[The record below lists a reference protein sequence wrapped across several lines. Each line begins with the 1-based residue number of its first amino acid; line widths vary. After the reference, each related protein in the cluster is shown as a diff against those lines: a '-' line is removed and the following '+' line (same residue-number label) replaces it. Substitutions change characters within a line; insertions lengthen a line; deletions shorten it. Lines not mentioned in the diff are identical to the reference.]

1 MKTPLLSTIL
11 AAAALFAY
19 APGAAAYTFGNSL
32 VEPLYGP
39 AYRPSTTATATTSGT
54 QATRSSQE
62 YYGTPVLGVQR
73 LRTTHRDRLLQ
84 QLEQRVINLQKLR
97 NRSDVSPEYT
107 RDLRIYER
115 ILRRVDN
122 TGLEHYRSPS
132 VSDSRTMWR
141 DGKLMV
147 EPAMTPDVIHAIVD
161 EYEYNRAVLTT
172 PNDVCSRYSG
182 ARQATCR
189 YQMRVDD
196 RIQR

>member
-1 MKTPLLSTIL
+1 MKTSLLTPI
-11 AAAALFAY
+11 AARTLFAF
-19 APGAAAYTFGNSL
+19 APSTAAYTFGNTL

-39 AYRPSTTATATTSGT
+39 AYRPSTTTTST
-54 QATRSSQE
+54 VQTTRGNQE
-62 YYGTPVLGVQR
+62 YYGTPVMGVQR
-73 LRTTHRDRLLQ
+73 LRTTYRDQLLQ

-107 RDLRIYER
+107 RELRIYER

-122 TGLEHYRSPS
+122 TGLEHYRSPGTTN
-132 VSDSRTMWR
+132 SRMMWR
-141 DGKLMV
+141 DGTLMA
-147 EPAMTPDVIHAIVD
+147 EPAMTPERIHSIVD
-161 EYEYNRAVLTT
+161 EYEYNRAMLTT

-189 YQMRVDD
+189 YQMRVND